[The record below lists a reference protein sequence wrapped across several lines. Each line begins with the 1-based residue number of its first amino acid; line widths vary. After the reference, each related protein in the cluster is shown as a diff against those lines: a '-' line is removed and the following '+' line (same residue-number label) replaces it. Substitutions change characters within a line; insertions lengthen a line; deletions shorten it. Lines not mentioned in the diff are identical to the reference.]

1 MSDLAPVPGFSALL
15 LAGGRSTRMGEDKA
29 FLPWQGK
36 PLWQSQIQKL
46 RMLKPSRLLIACRE
60 GQGLHQTAEPEVE
73 WLFDPPG
80 SERGPIGP
88 VCRALS
94 LVQMPLVVLAVD
106 MPEMSPAFL
115 NERMGDHPADQALF
129 FRASHG
135 VEPLAGIYTPALIPL
150 MEKAMEE
157 ERFSLRRLI
166 QEAVDQNLAIVLP
179 LDSSDELYFTN
190 ANTPDEWSEV
200 VGC

>member
-1 MSDLAPVPGFSALL
+1 M

-36 PLWQSQIQKL
+36 PLWQGQIQKL
-46 RMLKPSRLLIACRE
+46 RMLKPARLIVACRE

-80 SERGPIGP
+80 TDVGPIGP
-88 VCRALS
+88 VSRALA

-106 MPEMSPAFL
+106 MPEMNPAFL
-115 NERMGDHPADQALF
+115 SESIAELPPDQALV

-135 VEPLAGIYTPALIPL
+135 IEPLAGVYTPALIPL
-150 MEKAMEE
+150 MEKALEDTQLSM
-157 ERFSLRRLI
+157 RRLI
-166 QEAVDQNLAIVLP
+166 EDAVNQGLAIVQP
-179 LDSSDELYFTN
+179 VSPSTQVYFANT
-190 ANTPDEWSEV
+190 NTPDEWSEV
-200 VGC
+200 VG

>member
-1 MSDLAPVPGFSALL
+1 MSDPTPVPGYSALL

-36 PLWQSQIQKL
+36 PLWQGQIQKL
-46 RMLKPSRLLIACRE
+46 RMLKPARLIVACRE

-80 SERGPIGP
+80 TDVGPIGP
-88 VCRALS
+88 VSRALA

-106 MPEMSPAFL
+106 MPEMNPAFL
-115 NERMGDHPADQALF
+115 SESIAELPPDQALF

-135 VEPLAGIYTPALIPL
+135 IEPLAGVYTPALIPL
-150 MEKAMEE
+150 MEKALEDTQLSM
-157 ERFSLRRLI
+157 RRLI
-166 QEAVDQNLAIVLP
+166 EDAVNQGLAIVQP
-179 LDSSDELYFTN
+179 VSPSTQVYFANT
-190 ANTPDEWSEV
+190 NTPDEWSEV
-200 VGC
+200 VG